1 MRSHGSAGVS
11 RSPENTRTVEHPLV
25 HTRAHTAALTRP
37 IAAALAAVACSRS
50 WSPSSRAPAVRA
62 RSEQVVALIAAGFAI
77 WALIRLVRSVW
88 DWDRTLLL
96 VSEDEIV
103 IQRRGVRRSESIVP
117 LRAIHRLRVRRSLLG
132 RLLGYGTIELAGARK
147 GSRLRFVPQPDEV
160 SAVISTYAGRHD
172 HVR

>member
-1 MRSHGSAGVS
+1 M
-11 RSPENTRTVEHPLV
+11 

-37 IAAALAAVACSRS
+37 IAAALGAVAIL
-50 WSPSSRAPAVRA
+50 AF
-62 RSEQVVALIAAGFAI
+62 VVAVLARTGRPGLGGQVAPSHLGLAI
-77 WALIRLVRSVW
+77 WALVRLVREVW
-88 DWDRTLLL
+88 AWDRTMLL

-103 IQRRGVRRSESIVP
+103 IQRGGLRRSESIVP

-132 RLLGYGTIELAGARK
+132 RLLGYGTIELAGAKK
-147 GSRLRFVPQPDEV
+147 GSRLKFVPQPDEV

>member
-1 MRSHGSAGVS
+1 
-11 RSPENTRTVEHPLV
+11 VEQPLV

-37 IAAALAAVACSRS
+37 IAAALLAVSVLGFVV
-50 WSPSSRAPAVRA
+50 AVLA
-62 RSEQVVALIAAGFAI
+62 RTGRPGLSGQVVALVASGFAI
-77 WALIRLVRSVW
+77 WTLIRLVRSVW

-117 LRAIHRLRVRRSLLG
+117 LRAVHRLRVRRSIFG
-132 RLLGYGTIELAGARK
+132 RLLGYGTIELAGPRR
-147 GSRLRFVPQPDEV
+147 GSRLRFVPQPERV

-172 HVR
+172 DVR

>member
-1 MRSHGSAGVS
+1 M
-11 RSPENTRTVEHPLV
+11 

-37 IAAALAAVACSRS
+37 IAAALGAVAIL
-50 WSPSSRAPAVRA
+50 AF
-62 RSEQVVALIAAGFAI
+62 VVAVLARTGRPGLSGQVAPRPSTAGLAIFA
-77 WALIRLVRSVW
+77 LVRLVREVW
-88 DWDRTLLL
+88 AWDRTMLL
-96 VSEDEIV
+96 VSEDELV
-103 IQRRGVRRSESIVP
+103 IRRGGFRRSESIVP

-147 GSRLRFVPQPDEV
+147 GSRLKYVPQPEEV